1 MDIIIRNK
9 PNTKTPDFPF
19 DFEYILQE
27 NEIFVETQDV
37 IFFLKSNYSDS
48 TIKKYLKKSNPL
60 TIDFIQKSFCGDG
73 VWIVIDKKNKQVV
86 FGRDV
91 SGLNSIY
98 YYHDELEIRVSTIS
112 HKIAREKKLRLNT
125 KSVYQFLY
133 FDYLMDGQ
141 SFYNRVK
148 ELKIGEVQC
157 LNKDFKLKP
166 LKPNKINLSYDE
178 NKLTEE
184 ENILRLRHKIVNA
197 HKKYINKKNIVFL
210 SGGIDS
216 VAMLIAITDLT
227 ETQNI
232 ECISYKVMGTKQDET
247 LYAKSISE
255 KLSVKLDVITTR
267 LSSKLDYDQ
276 FVERIQ
282 KTNNPYPGIWIF
294 DELGINASKTFYA
307 GQDTRLHTP
316 SLNVI
321 DRVAFEI
328 FNLKFTGKKIIFRAL
343 NTALFPAQFISGMI
357 YLTGVNSKLIEG
369 LRRALYVFDIE
380 RYIRIAYFKADAFKI
395 KSLGLPIKNLSKIA
409 GKYKIDISKAFDK
422 RSLYNEIVSLKW
434 REQYVSDIKY
444 MSELVT
450 SFGGKIAMPFYEKEL
465 VEFSSTIPFKL
476 STKKINGKSQ
486 FGSKKVKVSKYVLR
500 QALIDKIDKK
510 TYERSKAVSQTFHL
524 LFNMRL
530 GEVIRKIILEEKLN
544 PKSLI
549 EELKLQK
556 FIDSFIQN
564 KKPWSIKDEKYLLK
578 IYNLSCLIVYKK
590 IAESVN

>member
-19 DFEYILQE
+19 EFEYTLQE
-27 NEIFVETQDV
+27 NETFFETQEL

-48 TIKKYLKKSNPL
+48 TIDKCLKRPDLL
-60 TIDFIQKSFCGDG
+60 TLEIIQKSFCGDG
-73 VWIVIDKKNKQVV
+73 VWVVFDKKKKQVV
-86 FGRDV
+86 LGRDE

-98 YYHDELEIRVSTIS
+98 YYHDEFEVRVSTIS
-112 HKIAREKKLRLNT
+112 HKIAKEKKLKLSRD
-125 KSVYQFLY
+125 SVYQFLY
-133 FDYLMDGQ
+133 FDYLFDGQ

-148 ELKIGEVQC
+148 ELEIGEVLC
-157 LNKDFKLKP
+157 LNKNFKLKP
-166 LKPNKINLSYDE
+166 LKPNRINLPYKE

-184 ENILRLRHKIVNA
+184 ENINSLRQKIVNA

-216 VAMLIAITDLT
+216 VAMLIAITDLA
-227 ETQNI
+227 EIQNI
-232 ECISYKVMGTKQDET
+232 ESLSFKVMGTKQDET
-247 LYAKSISE
+247 LYAKSISK
-255 KLSVKLDVITTR
+255 KLKVKLDVVTKK
-267 LSSKLDYDQ
+267 LSSKIDYNL

-294 DELGINASKTFYA
+294 NELGINKSKTFFA

-316 SLNVI
+316 SLNFI
-321 DRVAFEI
+321 DKIAFEI
-328 FNLKFTGKKIIFRAL
+328 FNLKFIGKNIIFWLL
-343 NTALFPAQFISGMI
+343 NITLFPLQYVCGIV
-357 YLTGVNSKLIEG
+357 YLMGVKSKLFEG

-380 RYIRIAYFKADAFKI
+380 KYIRIAYFKVDTFKL
-395 KSLGLPIKNLSKIA
+395 KSLGLPLINLGEIVE
-409 GKYKIDISKAFDK
+409 KYKMDMTKVFDK

-450 SFGGKIAMPFYEKEL
+450 SFGGKMAMPFYEKEL

-476 STKKINGKSQ
+476 STKTIIGKSQ

-510 TYERSKAVSQTFHL
+510 TYGRSKAVSQTFHL
-524 LFNMRL
+524 LFNMGL
-530 GEVIRKIILEEKLN
+530 GKVIKKIIVEDQLN
-544 PKSLI
+544 SNSLI
-549 EELKLQK
+549 NEFKLQK
-556 FIDSFIQN
+556 FIHPFIRKN
-564 KKPWSIKDEKYLLK
+564 KPWTIKDEKMLLK
-578 IYNLSCLIVYKK
+578 MHNLSCLIIYKK
-590 IAESVN
+590 MAEGKI